1 MRQLLLLLL
10 LGATSAT
17 VYAQDSIRYRVIF
30 IGDAGEMNPEQQK
43 ALQHAANHILTGKTS
58 VFYLGDNIY
67 PHGMGLPGTKEETDG
82 QQILQSQYL
91 PMRAKQAPVYFVP
104 GNHDWDRMGPKG
116 LAKIKRQWQYLDER
130 GDSLLKLIPAN
141 GCPDPVEINLTDSLT
156 IIAYDSEWWLFPFN
170 KDNPDGECECK
181 SRRDVLI
188 RLAELQYK
196 NRHKVVLLASHHP
209 FQSYGVHGGVFTLK
223 DHLFPLT
230 AANKN
235 LYIPLPVIGSLYPF
249 LRSTFTNPEDLK
261 HPLYKYMIKNVDA
274 VFAGNPNVVHVAG
287 HEHGLQ
293 FIKDKKKVQVVSGA
307 GAKHTNASK
316 GKHSLFAEATQG
328 YVTADMLINGTLRFT
343 YYVYENDTIR
353 QAFAY
358 EQAYTPVTEKSDTSA
373 LAQYKD
379 SVTVAVHP
387 SYDKPGGFH
396 RWLFGE
402 NYRKEWAMPV
412 KLPVIRLSEMHGGL
426 TPQQLGG
433 GMQSKSLRLVD
444 KNGKEWVVRSVE
456 KTPDA
461 LLPAG
466 LQDAFARDWLDDV
479 TSAQHPFSAL
489 AVPPLANAVKVA
501 HANPVIGVVAPDKKL
516 GLYENIFANMV
527 VLLEEREPGGNSDNS
542 VKMVKNL
549 WKDNEN
555 DIKAKDMLR
564 ARMLDA
570 FLGDWDRHEDQW
582 RWRDAGKGKDKLY
595 EPVPRDRDQV
605 FHLTQGAL
613 PWLASQD
620 YILPTLRNFDYKMGH
635 IHWLLFKTR
644 FVNAY
649 PSFQFTRE
657 KWQEEA
663 KKFTAALTDSVLET
677 SLKQLPAPAYALR
690 RNFLFSRMQQ
700 RRDNLPAAMDRYYV
714 FTQKIADI
722 QTSNKN
728 ELVEITDTT
737 NGNLNVRIRRM
748 NKEGEVKEEMMNKT
762 YDAGLTR
769 EIRLFIGN
777 GNDSVVVNNKNS
789 NIRLRI
795 VGGHD
800 AKTYQI
806 DAADRKVLLYDRFN
820 GSRFTGDTSRL
831 RKHLSNDSLN
841 TAFTPVNLYNTWMPL
856 ALIGLNRDDGFILGA
871 GFRHIK
877 QEGFRRYPY
886 ASMQQVLAG
895 HSFSTQAFYIKYR
908 GEWIGIG
915 KRPDIVLNVN
925 AKAPNNTINFY
936 GRGNETEFNKTGNFV
951 RYYRTRFSLYEVN
964 PQLRWRSA
972 GNKTSLSIGPSAQF
986 YSFDTDDNKGRF
998 IENKGLIGS
1007 YDSVTIEK
1015 NKLHAGV
1022 ALDYIFD
1029 NRNNRIIPQWGSYVR
1044 VKMAG
1049 YGGIGQY
1056 AKSYGQ
1062 ISPEI
1067 ALYKNLNAKATIIL
1081 AERFGGTV
1089 TVGKTAFYQSAVLG
1103 GQENLLGYRQYRFA
1117 GQHSFYNNLEL
1128 RIKLADVASYI
1139 LPGQLGITGFWD
1151 VGRVWE
1157 QNDNSNKWHH
1167 GAGGGIYF
1175 APVSMV
1181 AFSFV
1186 VGNSTEGLYPYF
1198 VMGFRF

>member
-1 MRQLLLLLL
+1 MKQLLLLLL
-10 LGATSAT
+10 LSTAATA
-17 VYAQDSIRYRVIF
+17 VCAQDSIRYRVIF
-30 IGDAGEMNPEQQK
+30 IGDAGEMNAEQQK
-43 ALQHAANHILTGKTS
+43 SLQHAANHIITGKTS

-67 PHGMGLPGTKEETDG
+67 PHGMGLPGTKDETAG
-82 QQILQSQYL
+82 EAILQSQYL
-91 PMRAKQAPVYFVP
+91 PMRAKGAPVYFTP

-141 GCPDPVEINLTDSLT
+141 GCPDPVEIPLTDSLT

-170 KDNPDGECECK
+170 KSNPDGECECK
-181 SRRDVLI
+181 TKRDVLI

-209 FQSYGVHGGVFTLK
+209 FESYGVHGGVFTLK

-230 AANKN
+230 AVNKN

-261 HPLYKYMIKNVDA
+261 HPLYKGMIKNIDA
-274 VFAGNPNVVHVAG
+274 VFAPNPNVVHVAG

-293 FIKDKKKVQVVSGA
+293 FIKDSKRTQVVSGA

-328 YVTADMLINGTLRFT
+328 YVTADLLVNGTMRFT
-343 YYVYENDTIR
+343 YYVYENDTVK

-358 EQAYTPVTEKSDTSA
+358 EQPYIPVPEKSDTSA
-373 LAQYKD
+373 IAQYKD
-379 SVTVAVHP
+379 SINIRVHP

-412 KLPVIRLSEMHGGL
+412 TLPVIRLSELHGGL
-426 TPQQLGG
+426 TPLQLGG

-444 KNGKEWVVRSVE
+444 KDGKEWVVRSVE

-489 AVPPLANAVKVA
+489 SVPPIANAVKVP

-516 GLYENIFANMV
+516 GMYENVFANMV
-527 VLLEEREPGGNSDNS
+527 VLLEEREPGGKSDNS
-542 VKMVKNL
+542 EKMKKNL

-555 DIKAKDMLR
+555 DIQAEEMLR

-582 RWRDAGKGKDKLY
+582 RWRDEGKGKDKLY

-620 YILPTLRNFDYKMGH
+620 YILPTLRNFDDKLGH
-635 IHWLLFKTR
+635 IQWLLFKTR

-657 KWQEEA
+657 KWQETA
-663 KKFTAALTDSVLET
+663 KQFQAALTDSVLEA
-677 SLKQLPAPAYALR
+677 SLKRLPPPAYALR
-690 RNFLFSRMQQ
+690 HDFLFGRMQQ
-700 RRDNLPAAMDRYYV
+700 RRAHLPEAMDKYYR

-728 ELVEITDTT
+728 ELVQVTDAADGGLT
-737 NGNLNVRIRRM
+737 VHIARI
-748 NKEGEVKEEMMNKT
+748 NKDGEVKEELMHKT
-762 YDAGLTR
+762 YDAALTK

-777 GNDSVVVNNKNS
+777 GNDSVVVNNKS
-789 NIRLRI
+789 SDIRLRI
-795 VGGHD
+795 IGGHD
-800 AKTYQI
+800 AKSYHI
-806 DAADRKVLLYDRFN
+806 AAADRKVLLYDRPN
-820 GSRFTGDTSRL
+820 GSRFTGDTSRIS
-831 RKHLSNDSLN
+831 KQVSNDSLN
-841 TAFTPVNLYNTWMPL
+841 TAFTPVNLYNSWMPL
-856 ALIGLNRDDGFILGA
+856 ALIGLNKDDGFMLGA
-871 GFRHIK
+871 GFRHIR

-886 ASMQQVLAG
+886 SSMQQVLAG
-895 HSFSTQAFYIKYR
+895 HSFSTDAFYVKYR
-908 GEWIGIG
+908 GEWIGMG
-915 KRPDIVLNVN
+915 KRPDVVLN
-925 AKAPNNTINFY
+925 ATIKAPNNTINFY
-936 GRGNETEFNKTGNFV
+936 GRGNESEFNKTGNFV
-951 RYYRTRFSLYEVN
+951 FYYRTRFSIYDFN
-964 PQLRWRSA
+964 PQLRWRA
-972 GNKTSLSIGPSAQF
+972 LGNKNSVSIGPSLQ
-986 YSFDTDDNKGRF
+986 YYMFDKDDNAGRF
-998 IENKGLIGS
+998 INNTSQIGS
-1007 YDSVTIEK
+1007 YDSLTIDK
-1015 NKLHAGV
+1015 SKLHIGAAV
-1022 ALDYIFD
+1022 DYIYD
-1029 NRNNRIIPQWGSYVR
+1029 NRNNKIIPQWGSYVR
-1044 VKMAG
+1044 VRMAG
-1049 YGGIGQY
+1049 YGGTGHY

-1062 ISPEI
+1062 LSPEI
-1067 ALYKNLNAKATIIL
+1067 ALYKNLNAKASIIL

-1089 TVGKTAFYQSAVLG
+1089 TVGKTAFYQSAFLG
-1103 GQENLLGYRQYRFA
+1103 GQENLLGYRQYRFS

-1128 RIKLADVASYI
+1128 RIKLADVANYI

-1151 VGRVWE
+1151 AGRVWE
-1157 QNDNSNKWHH
+1157 QDDHSNKWHQ
-1167 GAGGGIYF
+1167 GVGGGIYF

-1186 VGNSTEGLYPYF
+1186 VGNSTEGWYPYF
-1198 VMGFRF
+1198 TMGFRF